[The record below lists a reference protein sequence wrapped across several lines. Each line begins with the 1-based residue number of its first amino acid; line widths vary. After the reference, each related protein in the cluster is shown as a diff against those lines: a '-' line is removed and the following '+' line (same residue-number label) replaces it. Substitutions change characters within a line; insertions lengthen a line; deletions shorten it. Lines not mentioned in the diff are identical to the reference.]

1 MQIGI
6 VSPGDPRLARVYNLE
21 TGQEL
26 KHVRRFEYEIGADA
40 DMAEVRLTI
49 INPDVHL
56 MGELQSVK
64 VEYDDSLLARLVRR
78 WLVKYQ
84 SEMPA
89 DAQAALNQ
97 LLEGYRE

>member
-6 VSPGDPRLARVYNLE
+6 VSPGNPRLARVYNLE
-21 TGQEL
+21 TGQPLEN
-26 KHVRRFEYEIGADA
+26 VRRVEYNISASDEV
-40 DMAEVRLTI
+40 AEVRLTI
-49 INPDVHL
+49 VNPGVHL
-56 MGELQSVK
+56 IGELQSVK

-89 DAQAALNQ
+89 DAQAALSQ